1 MKPIIPWLSLL
12 AVLQLTA
19 CSTFTDSI
27 ARSASDI
34 ATQNA
39 VKAMRDVDLDRQVH
53 VTLAGGSRLNPGRNA
68 APRPVQLCVYVVQT
82 SDWRPAVQ
90 GDQTGCVTKERDV
103 NIVGSSRL
111 LLAPMQIQQTQ
122 MQVSGMR
129 ELWVVVDADFAQRSV
144 DYAPLRMK
152 IEGRGW
158 VHLSAWVEGNALF
171 DGRYPVP
178 ASALATPDNAPAPA
192 QAAAPA
198 PWYDT
203 RPAPTVKKSSS
214 KRREAANAELQSG
227 GGRP

>member
-129 ELWVVVDADFAQRSV
+129 ELWVVVDADFAQRPV

-158 VHLSAWVEGNALF
+158 VHLSGWAEGSALY
-171 DGRYPVP
+171 DGRQPIP
-178 ASALATPDNAPAPA
+178 ALVAPSSEV
-192 QAAAPA
+192 
-198 PWYDT
+198 T
-203 RPAPTVKKSSS
+203 APTVASTLPPDAPTKRQSTPSRKKVAS
-214 KRREAANAELQSG
+214 KTKGLNMSLSPLELQ
-227 GGRP
+227 P